1 MQQQKQRRA
10 WVTGA
15 GKGIGRAVALRLAGQ
30 GWIVAASARTEA
42 DLMTLA
48 AAVPANAG
56 HVVAYQLDMTDATAV
71 AEAVARIEA
80 ELGPLDLVLLNAGTH
95 RPISAGDFDLAALR
109 QLVDVNLMGTAYGLA
124 AVMPRFMARRAGQ
137 IAVVASVAGYR
148 GLPTAAGYG
157 ATKAALINMC
167 EALKPELDTAGVD
180 LKLVCPGFVATP
192 LTARNRFPMPFLIT
206 AEQAAGHI
214 LAGLGTGRFEIAFP
228 WRMKLSMGLL
238 RLLPDR
244 LFFAISRHM
253 VSPARP
259 AQPEG

>member
-1 MQQQKQRRA
+1 MSQQKRRLA

-42 DLMTLA
+42 DLTALA

-56 HVVAYQLDMTDATAV
+56 QVACYPLDMTDAAAV
-71 AEAVARIEA
+71 AGTVARIEA
-80 ELGPLDLVLLNAGTH
+80 ELGPIELALLNAGTH
-95 RPISAGDFDLAALR
+95 RPISAGGFDLAALR
-109 QLVDVNLMGTAYGLA
+109 ELVEVNLMGTAHGLA
-124 AVMPRFMARRAGQ
+124 ALMPRFMTRRAGQ

-167 EALKPELDTAGVD
+167 EALKPELEAAGVD
-180 LKLVCPGFVATP
+180 LKLISPGFVATP

-206 AEQAAGHI
+206 AEQSADHI
-214 LAGLGTGRFEIAFP
+214 LAGLGAGRFEIAFP
-228 WRMKLSMGLL
+228 WRMALAMRLL

-244 LFFAISRHM
+244 LFFAISRRM
-253 VSPARP
+253 VSPAP
-259 AQPEG
+259 PDQSED

>member
-15 GKGIGRAVALRLAGQ
+15 GKGIGRAVALKLAGQ
-30 GWIVAASARTEA
+30 GWVVAASARTEA
-42 DLMTLA
+42 DLASLA

-56 HVVAYQLDMTDATAV
+56 HVVAYPLDMTEAKAV
-71 AEAVARIEA
+71 AETVARIEA
-80 ELGPLDLVLLNAGTH
+80 ELGPVDLALLNAGTH
-95 RPISAGDFDLAALR
+95 RPIGAGDFDLAALR
-109 QLVDVNLMGTAYGLA
+109 ELVDVNLMGTAHGLA
-124 AVMPRFMARRAGQ
+124 ALMPRLMARQAGQ

-167 EALKPELDTAGVD
+167 EALKPELEAAGVD

-206 AEQAAGHI
+206 AEQAADHI
-214 LAGLGTGRFEIAFP
+214 LAGLGTGRFEIVFP
-228 WRMKLSMGLL
+228 WRMRLAMGLL

-244 LFFAISRHM
+244 LFFAVSRRM
-253 VSPARP
+253 VSPSRP
-259 AQPEG
+259 SQSGG